1 MLNRRAFSTARQ
13 GQRSVNRLSLG
24 VRGEL
29 ELTRGTY
36 PCVVDDISRTGARI
50 SLEPPPPRGAPAVL
64 RVAGNSVFATVIWTR
79 PDRCA
84 LRFDRPVPPEE
95 MQRFLWI
102 SQNPEQ
108 YERDRLSVAARAWTS
123 GQDAHNN

>member
-1 MLNRRAFSTARQ
+1 
-13 GQRSVNRLSLG
+13 
-24 VRGEL
+24 
-29 ELTRGTY
+29 
-36 PCVVDDISRTGARI
+36 
-50 SLEPPPPRGAPAVL
+50 
-64 RVAGNSVFATVIWTR
+64 
-79 PDRCA
+79 
-84 LRFDRPVPPEE
+84 VPPEE